1 MPVPSRNASRA
12 ASSRFPPIFG
22 PTGSGCAENRSREKT
37 ETSEFCYPGASKWDF
52 PSQPGNGM
60 LSPLVEACSLACS
73 ESLVVGAASQRN
85 EISLV
90 FLLFVLHRKSGNYQN
105 CNFLFLPSQSAV
117 LIMNNIH
124 RNHSIRVI
132 S

>member
-22 PTGSGCAENRSREKT
+22 LTGSGYAENRSREKT

-52 PSQPGNGM
+52 PSQRGNGM

-73 ESLVVGAASQRN
+73 ESFVVGAASQRN
-85 EISLV
+85 VISLI
-90 FLLFVLHRKSGNYQN
+90 FLLFVLHRKAGNYEN
-105 CNFLFLPSQSAV
+105 GNFLLMPTQSDV

-124 RNHSIRVI
+124 RNHSIREI